1 LLQQGVRCEP
11 DFGAIPPARFL
22 AHPGLLPTRSSFS
35 RVHRLPRFRQRQTK
49 LLRQGRVSST
59 ETKRDS
65 NAVRSSAAAARASSS
80 FKELADA
87 GLQGSSG
94 KEDTYLPRIAT
105 VKRISDSSAKSLPL
119 IASGRHRHASVT
131 P

>member
-65 NAVRSSAAAARASSS
+65 NAVRSSAAAARAS
-80 FKELADA
+80 FV
-87 GLQGSSG
+87 LQGTG
-94 KEDTYLPRIAT
+94 RRRLTGIVRQRGHLPTAD
-105 VKRISDSSAKSLPL
+105 SD
-119 IASGRHRHASVT
+119 G
-131 P
+131 